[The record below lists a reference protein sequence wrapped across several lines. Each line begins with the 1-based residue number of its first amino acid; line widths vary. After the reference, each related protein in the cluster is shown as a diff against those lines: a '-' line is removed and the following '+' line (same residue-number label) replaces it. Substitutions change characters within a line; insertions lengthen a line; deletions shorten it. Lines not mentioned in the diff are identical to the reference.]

1 MATKIL
7 EINLISAQGLK
18 PPSSKLLQM
27 QTYAV
32 VFINSSTKLRTRID
46 RIGGEN
52 PTFNDKFLFKV
63 TQDYLSSE
71 TSGVSFEIYAF
82 GCLRNPL
89 IGTARLLIS
98 NMPKE
103 VLTTSKNSVKQVL
116 ATPSFVA
123 IHIVRPCGMFQGVLN
138 VGVVVNDGTELSTL
152 YGVPAV
158 GYRDLMGKHRTK
170 RQGVK
175 KVVEDG
181 QGDENSVGES
191 GEFSDSAD
199 SSSSSS
205 SSAASTTL
213 KDWNGVR
220 DFVAASELRSS
231 HGGGLFCGL
240 LKNRFSGLGFF
251 LQP

>member
-1 MATKIL
+1 METKIL

-32 VFINSSTKLRTRID
+32 VWVDSCTKLRTRID
-46 RIGGEN
+46 RVGGEN
-52 PTFNDKFLFKV
+52 PTWNDKFLFKV
-63 TQDYLSSE
+63 TPEYLSRE
-71 TSGVSFEIYAF
+71 TSGVSFEIYAV

-89 IGTARLLIS
+89 IGTARFLIS
-98 NMPKE
+98 NMPF
-103 VLTTSKNSVKQVL
+103 SSSIKQVS
-116 ATPSFVA
+116 TPSFVA
-123 IHIVRPCGMFQGVLN
+123 IHIVRPCGKFQGVLN
-138 VGVVVNDGTELSTL
+138 VGAMVNDGSDLTQL

-158 GYRDLMGKHRTK
+158 GYRDLMGKHCRRRRESK
-170 RQGVK
+170 KIEEDAQG
-175 KVVEDG
+175 
-181 QGDENSVGES
+181 ENSLGDS
-191 GEFSDSAD
+191 GEFSDGAD
-199 SSSSSS
+199 SSSSS

-220 DFVAASELRSS
+220 DFVAASDLRSS

-240 LKNRFSGLGFF
+240 LKHKFSALGSNFF